1 MNKLF
6 IDKLVIIFIKDHKV
20 LVTQGKGQD
29 NWHIPTTEKQN
40 SETDI
45 EALSRLVKEQLHDD
59 ILVGTVKHFGTFEAH
74 AHAHGGNPDKTN
86 KAEVRLH
93 CYIGELR
100 GPSQPS
106 AGIAHVDFFWF
117 NQKHLLLQ
125 EYNGIFDDLKEKGLL
140 E

>member
-6 IDKLVIIFIKDHKV
+6 IDKLVIISIKDHQV
-20 LVTQGKGQD
+20 LVTLGKGQD
-29 NWHIPTTEKQN
+29 NWQIPTTVRQDQ
-40 SETDI
+40 ETDI
-45 EALSRLVKEQLHDD
+45 EALSRLVKEELGDE
-59 ILVGTVKHFGTFEAH
+59 LATGSVSHFGTFEVH
-74 AHAHGGNPDKTN
+74 AHSHGGNPEKTD
-86 KAEVRLH
+86 KAEVRLK

-106 AGIAHVDFFWF
+106 ARIEKVDFFWF

-125 EYNGIFDDLKEKGLL
+125 AYYGIFDELKEKGRL